1 MSSLPEPAATLQAM
15 TEALAAEDFDRAQS
29 LLEEQDRQ
37 VRAFAALAAGKDD
50 LRPQL
55 IELQRLQV
63 ALIDLLRQ
71 RQCAT
76 IDELQTLGR
85 GSKASLAYR
94 SEGEP

>member
-1 MSSLPEPAATLQAM
+1 MPPLPEPVATLQAM
-15 TEALAAEDFDRAQS
+15 TDALATEDFDSARV
-29 LLEEQDRQ
+29 LLEEQDRH
-37 VRAFAALAAGKDD
+37 VREFAALAAEKAD

-63 ALIDLLRQ
+63 ALIDLLRKH
-71 RQCAT
+71 QCAT

-85 GSKASLAYR
+85 GSKATRAYR